1 MANRLATATSP
12 YLLQH
17 AHQPV
22 DWWPWSADAFAEA
35 RERDVPVMLSV
46 GYAACHW
53 CHVMAHES
61 FDDAAVAEKLNAG
74 FVSIKVDR
82 EEHPDVDAVYMNATQ
97 ALTGRG
103 GWPMTVFLTPDGV
116 PFFAGTYFPPQPR
129 DGLPSFGQLLDALST
144 AWVDNHDEVVESAA
158 QIRAQLG
165 EINAIPEPAQ
175 KAPTA
180 MQTMEALGKD
190 YDMLH
195 GGFGGAPKF
204 PAAMVLDALLVKGDH
219 ASLDMAQLT
228 CETMARGGIHDQ
240 IGGGFHR
247 YSVDAQWVVPH
258 FEKMLYDNALLL
270 GTYTRTWRR
279 TADHDPDKR
288 ALFERVIFGIVEWLR
303 AEMTTENGGFAS
315 SLDADSADI
324 RGSVHEGIYYVW
336 SPELLVDA
344 LGAEDGTFAQDVF
357 HVTNQGTF
365 EHGLSTLQLRS
376 VPDWQ
381 RLEDVSKR
389 LKQVRDGRFRP
400 ARDDKVIASWN
411 GLAIDSLVTA
421 GMVFNRP
428 EWVEMARAAAQA
440 VWDVHLVDG
449 GDGVRELR
457 RSSRDG
463 RAGDSPAVTEDYG
476 ALALG
481 FARLAGALGDASW
494 LERAQWLL
502 DQADELF
509 SAEDGGFYDALED
522 DLRFA
527 RPRDLSDNATP
538 SGTATMVTALRAVG
552 VLSGQ
557 DRYGQRADAAAR
569 TTWATVAAS
578 PRFAGWSLADVLV
591 MEEARRGL
599 RLADVTI
606 VVDEDDRMN
615 QLVRAAWRMA
625 PAGSMVVAGPAG
637 TTGFGH
643 LFDDREQRDGQAT
656 AYVCRGNV
664 CFEPVTSY
672 TEFKT
677 PLWSRT

>member
-1 MANRLATATSP
+1 MANRLASATSP

-22 DWWPWSADAFAEA
+22 DWWPWSEEAFAEA
-35 RERDVPVMLSV
+35 RERNVPVMLSV

-61 FDDAAVAEKLNAG
+61 FDDAEIAAELNAK

-82 EEHPDVDAVYMNATQ
+82 EEHPDVDAVHMNATQ

-103 GWPMTVFLTPDGV
+103 GWPMTVFLTPEGV
-116 PFFAGTYFPPQPR
+116 PFFAGTYFPPEPR
-129 DGLPSFGQLLDALST
+129 DGLPSFGQVVEALSR
-144 AWVDNHDEVVESAA
+144 AWADNQAEVVESAA
-158 QIRAQLG
+158 QIRAQLA
-165 EINAIPEPAQ
+165 EINAIPEPAV
-175 KAPTA
+175 KPPTA
-180 MQTMEALGKD
+180 MASLDALGKD

-195 GGFGGAPKF
+195 GGFGRAPKF

-219 ASLDMAQLT
+219 TSLDMVQLT

-303 AEMTTENGGFAS
+303 TEMTTETGGFAS

-336 SPELLVDA
+336 TPELLTDA
-344 LGAEDGTFAQDVF
+344 LGGEDGTFAQDVF
-357 HVTNQGTF
+357 HVTAQGTF

-376 VPDWQ
+376 VPNWE
-381 RLEDVSKR
+381 RLESVSRR
-389 LKQVRDGRFRP
+389 LKEVRDGRFRP

-421 GMVFNRP
+421 GMVFDRAD
-428 EWVEMARAAAQA
+428 WVEMARAAAQG
-440 VWDVHLVDG
+440 VWDVHLVDD

-481 FARLAGALGDASW
+481 FARLAGALGDALW

-509 SAEDGGFYDALED
+509 SAQDGGFYDALDD

-538 SGTATMVTALRAVG
+538 SGTATKVSALRAVG
-552 VLSGQ
+552 VLSGEA
-557 DRYGQRADAAAR
+557 RYAERADAAAR
-569 TTWATVAAS
+569 TTWATVAAA

-599 RLADVTI
+599 KLADVTI
-606 VVDEDDRMN
+606 VVDPDDRMN

-625 PAGSMVVAGPAG
+625 PAGSAIVAGPAG

-643 LFDDREQRDGQAT
+643 LFDDRTQRDGQAT
-656 AYVCRGNV
+656 AYVCRGTV

>member
-1 MANRLATATSP
+1 MPNRLSDATSP

-17 AHQPV
+17 ARQPV
-22 DWWPWSADAFAEA
+22 DWYPWGEEAFAEA
-35 RERDVPVMLSV
+35 RERNVPVMLSV

-61 FDDAAVAEKLNAG
+61 FDDPEVAKVLNEH

-97 ALTGRG
+97 ALTGQG
-103 GWPMTVFLTPDGV
+103 GWPMTVFLTPDGL
-116 PFFAGTYFPPQPR
+116 PFFAGTYFPPEPR
-129 DGLPSFGQLLDALST
+129 QGLPSFTQLVEALAKT
-144 AWVDNHDEVVESAA
+144 WDEQHEAVLESAE
-158 QIRAQLG
+158 QIRTQLA
-165 EINAIPEPAQ
+165 EINQVPEAAE

-180 MQTMEALGKD
+180 MQTLDALGKD

-195 GGFGGAPKF
+195 GGFGSAPKF

-219 ASLDMAQLT
+219 TSLDMAQLT

-288 ALFERVIFGIVEWLR
+288 ALFERVIFGIVDWL
-303 AEMTTENGGFAS
+303 ADEMATENGGFAS
-315 SLDADSADI
+315 SLDADSVDI

-336 SPELLVDA
+336 NPELLNDA
-344 LGAEDGTFAQDVF
+344 LGEDDAAWAQDVF

-365 EHGLSTLQLRS
+365 EHGLSTLQLRK
-376 VPDWQ
+376 VGDWP
-381 RLEDVSKR
+381 RLERVSAR
-389 LKQVRDGRFRP
+389 LKEVRDGRFRP

-421 GMVFNRP
+421 GMVFDKP
-428 EWVEMARAAAQA
+428 EWVELARRAAEA
-440 VWDVHLVDG
+440 VWQVHLVEV
-449 GDGVRELR
+449 DGVRELR
-457 RSSRDG
+457 RSSRG
-463 RAGDSPAVTEDYG
+463 GVPGDSPAVTEDYG

-481 FARLAGALGDASW
+481 FTRLAGALGDATW
-494 LERAQWLL
+494 LERAAWLV

-509 SAEDGGFYDALED
+509 SADDGGFFDAGDD

-527 RPRDLSDNATP
+527 RPRDLMDNATP
-538 SGTATMVTALRAVG
+538 SGTATMVHALRAVG
-552 VLSGQ
+552 VLTGEQ
-557 DRYGQRADAAAR
+557 RYGERADAAAR
-569 TTWATVAAS
+569 TTWATVAAA
-578 PRFAGWSLADVLV
+578 PRHAGWSLADVLV
-591 MEEARRGL
+591 MDEARRGL
-599 RLADVTI
+599 KLADVTI

-625 PAGSMVVAGPAG
+625 PAGSAIVAGPAG

-656 AYVCRGNV
+656 AYVCRGQV

>member
-180 MQTMEALGKD
+180 MQTLEVLGKD

-219 ASLDMAQLT
+219 TSLDMAQLT

-258 FEKMLYDNALLL
+258 FEKMLYDSALLL

-344 LGAEDGTFAQDVF
+344 LGVEDGTFAQDVF